1 MARIQALGHRTLD
14 RRHRFMPA
22 EALPWLLAIAWYFLL
37 PSYLTLGYQIII
49 WILFAL
55 SLDLI
60 LGYAGIVTLGHAA
73 FFGVGAYTAGL
84 LSVHLHWNEP
94 ITQVVAAMAVAALVG
109 AASGWMVLRTRSLTL
124 VMLTL
129 ATTILL
135 QETGNLFESVTGGAD
150 GLRDV
155 KIDPVFGLFK
165 FDLWGRTGFLY
176 CLAVLFVLFLV
187 TRAIV
192 HSPFGQSLRGI
203 RENQLRMPALGA
215 PVPRELL
222 AVYAISAAMAGA
234 AGALLT
240 QTSQFTALETLSFTR
255 SGDVLV
261 ILILGGTGRLYG
273 AFIGATIYVIVQD
286 QLAKLSPT
294 YWLFGLGLVLVLTV
308 VFAPRGLL
316 GLMED
321 ATVRL
326 GRWRR

>member
-1 MARIQALGHRTLD
+1 MTSIAASGLST
-14 RRHRFMPA
+14 RHRFMPA
-22 EALPWLLAIAWYFLL
+22 EALPWLLAIAFYFFFED
-37 PSYLTLGYQIII
+37 YLTLGYQVLI

-73 FFGVGAYTAGL
+73 FFGAGAYTAGL
-84 LSVHLHWNEP
+84 MSVHLKWNEP
-94 ITQVVAAMAVAALVG
+94 ITELIAAMIVAAILGVV
-109 AASGWMVLRTRSLTL
+109 SGWMVLRTRSLTL

-135 QETGNLFESVTGGAD
+135 QETGNVFESVTGGAD
-150 GLRDV
+150 GLRGV
-155 KIDPVFGLFK
+155 EIDPIFGLFR
-165 FDLWGRTGFLY
+165 FDLWGRTGYWY

-187 TRAIV
+187 VRAIV

-203 RENQLRMPALGA
+203 RENQIRMPAIGT
-215 PVPRELL
+215 PVPAELL
-222 AVYAISAAMAGA
+222 TVYAISAAIAGA

-240 QTSQFTALETLSFTR
+240 QTSQFAALETFSFTR

-261 ILILGGTGRLYG
+261 ILILGGAGRLYG
-273 AFIGATIYVIVQD
+273 AFIGAFIYVIVQD

-316 GLMED
+316 GVMED
-321 ATVRL
+321 AARKL
-326 GRWRR
+326 GWWKR